1 MTTFQGYTCWS
12 VPDALDT
19 ISTEAVHPSPE
30 VFLATHAPLKIRKRS
45 LTHTEDG
52 TGGFVSELDV
62 RQDFL
67 GRLPH
72 GRVLLMPVIGETGT
86 GKSHLVRWVK
96 ETMPNK
102 PDQRLVYLKK
112 TQTNLSSLVRELLM
126 DMPGQPFDD
135 IRQSI
140 GRITN
145 DLTEHELAEQLLDS
159 LALAIASATPDE
171 GRGDQTALCGE
182 HGLPALLRDPHL
194 RRHFLVPDGP
204 IVAWA
209 NFLMA
214 GRETGH
220 DDQSLQF
227 TAYDLPLRVSDPN
240 DASRVARDVWSDLNG
255 STVLQRAAVDLLNQ
269 HMETATL
276 RVSNLGGGKLYDAL
290 IQIRRELLGR
300 GEEIVLLIEDF
311 VVGRGVQH
319 DLLDAITETSLRD
332 GDQVLAPIR
341 TLMAVTSG
349 YYDSFK
355 DTIRSRVQTMR
366 SYVYSLDVTLG
377 SDVSDEDMQS
387 FVARYLNA
395 ARVGRARLE
404 ADPGTRVGQAP
415 NKCED
420 CAMRLECHDGFGATS
435 DGIGLYPFNRAALLR
450 TIRSRARAP
459 HPDRFNPR
467 TALGEAVQPVLVD
480 FRDQI
485 QEGTFPPP
493 DFRAIFPTPAGF
505 QALSA
510 TVAHALTQADPING
524 DRRSVLLEYWGD
536 APNKPTNLAAGIHH
550 AFNLPPLPDVDGLKT
565 APRDRP
571 ASQTAADKLADP
583 VDDVPRDLR
592 AALDVVEEWGMQG
605 RQLPQSIARSLR
617 LIVRAAVIRRTDWF
631 DPIMREPTRAETD
644 AAWKKQNITA
654 LVYIEGASRDDIPQ
668 QQSAPIRFSRDPETV
683 LFFQALL
690 KLERGYPE
698 DTVAAQ
704 RRLAAIADAHG
715 RDLRAS
721 VRREARIDDGHLEAA
736 VRVSLLGAAVAGR
749 ITPTAPLADL
759 VRALVDDGHDWLLGD
774 ESLRP
779 PAWRDLLDAHR
790 QHRRELTTR
799 LRDTVGVAQGEA
811 GKPQMIDIAR
821 VLPLLERV
829 RREWSWQDLPPDA
842 SPWLTAAAQGLKDL
856 PAIARNH
863 AQNLRTVLSEIRQF
877 LPSGAKPAE
886 LLAAVREALGLAVAV
901 GLTVDLNDLPSERAF
916 LDRADRMNWEV
927 IKVLDKDLEALPS
940 EQDDLPGQVSLIA
953 TTWPTLLQVTATDRG
968 RDLADI
974 REFLSRS
981 HTWIAAATARAVQAD
996 AGTADEVVTDLR
1008 DVLDRWADML
1018 EEHVDGTA

>member
-45 LTHTEDG
+45 LTDTEDDA
-52 TGGFVSELDV
+52 GGFVSELDV

-67 GRLPH
+67 GRLPQ
-72 GRVLLMPVIGETGT
+72 GRVLLMPVIGQTGT

-96 ETMPNK
+96 ETMPRK
-102 PDQRLVYLKK
+102 PHQRLVYLKK

-126 DMPGQPFDD
+126 GMPGQLFDD
-135 IRQSI
+135 IRESI

-194 RRHFLVPDGP
+194 RRHFLVPGGP
-204 IVAWA
+204 IAAWA

-214 GRETGH
+214 GRDTGH
-220 DDQSLQF
+220 DEQTLQF
-227 TAYDLPLRVSDPN
+227 TAYHLPLHISDPA
-240 DASRVARDVWSDLNG
+240 DASRVARDVWSDLSG
-255 STVLQRAAVDLLNQ
+255 STVLQRAAVDLLNH

-332 GDQVLAPIR
+332 GEQVLAPIR

-349 YYDSFK
+349 YYDSFR

-366 SYVYSLDVTLG
+366 SYVYSLDVILG
-377 SDVSDEDMQS
+377 TDVSDDDIQS

-395 ARVGRARLE
+395 ARVGRAQLE
-404 ADPGTRVGQAP
+404 ADPGTSMGQPP

-420 CAMRLECHDGFGATS
+420 CTMRLECHDSFGATS
-435 DGIGLYPFNRAALLR
+435 DGIGLYPFNRAALRR
-450 TIRSRARAP
+450 TIQSFARAP

-467 TALGEAVQPVLVD
+467 TALGQVVQPVLVN
-480 FRDQI
+480 FVDQI
-485 QEGTFPPP
+485 REGTFPSP
-493 DFRAIFPTPAGF
+493 DFRATFPTPAGF
-505 QALSA
+505 QPLSA
-510 TVAHALTQADPING
+510 TVAHALTQADRIDG

-536 APNKPTNLAAGIHH
+536 APSTPTNLHAGIHH
-550 AFNLPPLPDVDGLKT
+550 AFNLPPLREADGLKT
-565 APRDRP
+565 GPPNRPAPQVPADRP
-571 ASQTAADKLADP
+571 
-583 VDDVPRDLR
+583 VDELPPDLR
-592 AALDVVEEWGMQG
+592 ADIDAVEEWGMRG
-605 RQLPQSIARSLR
+605 LQLPQPIARSLR
-617 LIVRAAVIRRTDWF
+617 SIIRAAVIRRTDWL

-644 AAWKKQNITA
+644 AAWKKQNA
-654 LVYIEGASRDDIPQ
+654 AVLVYIEGASRDDIPQ
-668 QQSAPIRFSRDPETV
+668 QQSAPIRFARAPETV

-698 DTVAAQ
+698 GTVAAQ
-704 RRLAAIADAHG
+704 RRLAAIADAHAP
-715 RDLRAS
+715 DLRAA
-721 VRREARIDDGHLEAA
+721 VRWEARIDDDHLESA

-749 ITPTAPLADL
+749 VTPATPLTDL
-759 VRALVDDGHDWLLGD
+759 VHALVDDGHDWYVGD

-779 PAWRDLLDAHR
+779 LAWRNLLDAHR
-790 QHRRELTTR
+790 THRPELTTR
-799 LRDTVGVAQGEA
+799 LRDAVGVTQGEA

-821 VLPLLERV
+821 VLPILERV
-829 RREWSWQDLPPDA
+829 RREWSWQALPPDA
-842 SPWLTAAAQGLKDL
+842 PSWLTRAAQGLRDL
-856 PAIARNH
+856 PTIAH
-863 AQNLRTVLSEIRQF
+863 SYAHHLRTVFSEIRQF
-877 LPSGAKPAE
+877 LPSGTKSTE
-886 LLAAVREALGLAVAV
+886 LLAAVREALDHAVAV
-901 GLTVDLNDLPSERAF
+901 GLTADLSDLPSERAF
-916 LDRADRMNWEV
+916 LDRADGLNWEV
-927 IKVLDKDLEALPS
+927 VKVLGKDLNLLPPERDNLP
-940 EQDDLPGQVSLIA
+940 EQTSLIA

-981 HTWIAAATARAVQAD
+981 QTWIAAATARGAQAD

-1008 DVLDRWADML
+1008 DVLDCWAELL
-1018 EEHVDGTA
+1018 EEHVDGTT

>member
-12 VPDALDT
+12 VADALDT

-30 VFLATHAPLKIRKRS
+30 VFLATHAPLKMCKRS

-52 TGGFVSELDV
+52 ASGFVSELDV

-96 ETMPNK
+96 ETMPHK
-102 PDQRLVYLKK
+102 PHQRLVYLKK

-126 DMPGQPFDD
+126 GMPGQPFDD

-159 LALAIASATPDE
+159 LALAISSATPDD
-171 GRGDQTALCGE
+171 GRDDQTALCGE

-194 RRHFLVPDGP
+194 RRHFLTAGSP
-204 IVAWA
+204 ITAWA

-214 GRETGH
+214 GRDTGH

-227 TAYDLPLRVSDPN
+227 TAYDLPLHIRDPD
-240 DASRVARDVWSDLNG
+240 DASRAAREVWSDLSG

-377 SDVSDEDMQS
+377 TDVSDEDMQS

-404 ADPGTRVGQAP
+404 ADPGTRLGQAP
-415 NKCED
+415 NACED
-420 CAMRLECHDGFGATS
+420 CVMRLECHDGFGATS
-435 DGIGLYPFNRAALLR
+435 DGIGFYPFNKAALLR
-450 TIRSRARAP
+450 TIRARGRAP

-467 TALGEAVQPVLVD
+467 TALGEAVQPVLRD

-485 QEGTFPPP
+485 QEGTFPRP
-493 DFRAIFPTPAGF
+493 DFRATFPTPAGF
-505 QALSA
+505 QPLSA
-510 TVAHALTQADPING
+510 TVAHALAQADPVDS
-524 DRRSVLLEYWGD
+524 DRRSILLEYWGN
-536 APNKPTNLAAGIHH
+536 APNRPTNLPAGIHR
-550 AFNLPPLPDVDGLKT
+550 AFNLPALTDVDRLKT
-565 APRDRP
+565 EPRDQP
-571 ASQTAADKLADP
+571 APQAPTDKLVGELPRELLAD
-583 VDDVPRDLR
+583 
-592 AALDVVEEWGMQG
+592 LDAIEEWGMRG
-605 RQLPQSIARSLR
+605 RQLPQPIARSLR
-617 LIVRAAVIRRTDWF
+617 SIIRAAVIRRTHWF
-631 DPIMREPTRAETD
+631 EPIMREPTRAETD
-644 AAWKKQNITA
+644 ATWKKQNTAA
-654 LVYIEGASRDDIPQ
+654 LVYIEGASRDDSSQ
-668 QQSAPIRFSRDPETV
+668 QQSTPIRFTRSAETV

-698 DTVAAQ
+698 GTIVAQ
-704 RRLAAIADAHG
+704 RRLAAIADAHAA
-715 RDLRAS
+715 DLRTA
-721 VRREARIDDGHLEAA
+721 VRRETRIDDVHLEAA
-736 VRVSLLGAAVAGR
+736 VRVSLLGAALAGR
-749 ITPTAPLADL
+749 ITPAAPLAEL
-759 VRALVDDGHDWLLGD
+759 VHALVDDGHDWYLGD

-779 PAWRDLLDAHR
+779 AAWRDLLDTHR
-790 QHRRELTTR
+790 QHRPELTTR
-799 LRDTVGVAQGEA
+799 LRDAVGISQGEA

-821 VLPLLERV
+821 VVPVLERV
-829 RREWSWQDLPPDA
+829 RRGWAWQDLPPDA
-842 SPWLTAAAQGLKDL
+842 PLWLTSAAQGLKDL
-856 PAIARNH
+856 PMIARDY
-863 AQNLRTVLSEIRQF
+863 AQHLGTVLGEIRQF
-877 LPSGAKPAE
+877 LPSGTKSTE
-886 LLAAVREALGLAVAV
+886 LLAAVREALDQAVAV
-901 GLTVDLNDLPSERAF
+901 GLAADLNDLPSERVF

-927 IKVLDKDLEALPS
+927 VKVLDKDLNMLPP
-940 EQDDLPGQVSLIA
+940 EQDNLGERDRTSA
-953 TTWPTLLQVTATDRG
+953 TFWPTLLQVTATDRG

-981 HTWIAAATARAVQAD
+981 HNWIAAATVRAAQAD
-996 AGTADEVVTDLR
+996 PGTADEVVTDLQ

-1018 EEHVDGTA
+1018 EEQVDGTA